1 MSNIKYIQEALNC
14 NLSTAEAI
22 EAVMYDYLNPPD
34 YSESSLRTLKKDFL
48 MVAELANITISKD

>member
-1 MSNIKYIQEALNC
+1 MSDIKYIQEVLKC

-34 YSESSLRTLKKDFL
+34 YSESSLRKLKRDFL
-48 MVAELANITISKD
+48 MVAELANITVQ

>member
-1 MSNIKYIQEALNC
+1 MSDIKYIQEALKC

-34 YSESSLRTLKKDFL
+34 YSESSLRKLKRDFL
-48 MVAELANITISKD
+48 MVAELANIKVQ